1 MKKTSTTCFKS
12 DNPFLIIAAWVLV
25 MVLAGM
31 PLAARERRG
40 STVEVNLTDG
50 RMVKGELLAVK
61 GHDLIIHDAAKD
73 TGFTVPIEMVS
84 AVRLKRRSKVLAGIG
99 IGFIGGMGVG
109 VAMAG
114 SRGGDSCERTG
125 PAIAGLMCWGAA
137 TLIGGWAGGILSLP
151 EEMTTNGREP
161 VQIEAYLRRLR
172 MHARNPL

>member
-1 MKKTSTTCFKS
+1 MKYWNGHKNVVTILTIM
-12 DNPFLIIAAWVLV
+12 LALA
-25 MVLAGM
+25 LAGL
-31 PLAARERRG
+31 PLAAVTRG
-40 STVEVNLTDG
+40 ATVEVTMADG

-61 GHDLIIHDAAKD
+61 GHDLIIHDAAGNA
-73 TGFTVPIEMVS
+73 GFTVPIEMVS

-99 IGFIGGMGVG
+99 IGFIGGMGMG

-114 SRGGDSCERTG
+114 SRSDGDLGERAG
-125 PAIAGLMCWGAA
+125 AAIMGLMCWGAA
-137 TLIGGWAGGILSLP
+137 TLIGGLTGAIISRP